1 MQLYPTDLNNIIKT
15 QPLTDEH
22 IVLLVYQL
30 LRGLK
35 VTMAT
40 IVCSWERGGILSC
53 GGRTLKCCLS
63 SVYLG
68 YFETVFSAIPFEEH
82 FFRVKKWHTRVL
94 LSQKTFSK
102 NLWNFGNWYFVKEVF
117 FLGFYSIVKLLGAG
131 KFILWR
137 RYLSVLPYF
146 KANVDLILVWSFP
159 ILLLHSTAPGEDW
172 HAWNFI
178 LQFPGR
184 FTFFFGVW
192 KASERK

>member
-102 NLWNFGNWYFVKEVF
+102 NLWNFGNWYFEGSF
-117 FLGFYSIVKLLGAG
+117 LLG
-131 KFILWR
+131 
-137 RYLSVLPYF
+137 
-146 KANVDLILVWSFP
+146 
-159 ILLLHSTAPGEDW
+159 LLLYCKVIGC
-172 HAWNFI
+172 
-178 LQFPGR
+178 
-184 FTFFFGVW
+184 
-192 KASERK
+192 RKIYSMRTIFECFAIF